1 MCHFIKKEIFFL
13 QFIIISKEYSKKSIL
28 FLLKFL
34 FIKNNWLILYLLA
47 MFYLKIKKKSFIIW
61 QKIIKN
67 HSNFINIPRAM
78 DVLNRRWFYECS
90 FVSFEIYWENNK
102 KKGKF
107 LRGNAIFL
115 HFHEKIVETFLF
127 PIWFNIKLVPQTWIH
142 DEQKI
147 KSNSLFF
154 FILFNLKFLLNI
166 CAFVSDIRNKWISS
180 IYHLFGGQGRQDSP
194 SKIRTCVIVIPRKR
208 RCSLNVAS
216 KWQVY
221 N

>member
-1 MCHFIKKEIFFL
+1 MFWTADGFMSVVL
-13 QFIIISKEYSKKSIL
+13 L
-28 FLLKFL
+28 VLKF
-34 FIKNNWLILYLLA
+34 IEKI
-47 MFYLKIKKKSFIIW
+47 IKKK
-61 QKIIKN
+61 KI
-67 HSNFINIPRAM
+67 PT
-78 DVLNRRWFYECS
+78 
-90 FVSFEIYWENNK
+90 
-102 KKGKF
+102 GKCNLF
-107 LRGNAIFL
+107 TFPW
-115 HFHEKIVETFLF
+115 KIVKTFLF